1 MPKNVK
7 AIETIEEYQDALV
20 SIARL
25 DASMP
30 NSPEE
35 AELLRLLQAVEKWEH
50 DHGGEEAMA
59 GTRFRRRRSD

>member
-7 AIETIEEYQDALV
+7 AIETIEEYQDALA

-35 AELLRLLQAVEKWEH
+35 DESRRLLQAVEKWEH
-50 DHGGEEAMA
+50 DHGGEKAMA
-59 GTRFRRRRSD
+59 GTRSRRRRSD